1 MDVQT
6 VCIPLADDGTI
17 QGLLAQAR
25 SVAICKVD
33 GDAVNDWRE
42 YIVGW
47 DTTYGVD
54 VPGVHHPRVIRF
66 LQEHS
71 VNVVVADQ
79 ACAIMRT
86 TLPALGISLR
96 LGNTGDARSVVAF
109 GDHHDHLD
117 VQDGEPRRLDE

>member
-47 DTTYGVD
+47 DTPMAWTSPAYT
-54 VPGVHHPRVIRF
+54 IR
-66 LQEHS
+66 
-71 VNVVVADQ
+71 A
-79 ACAIMRT
+79 
-86 TLPALGISLR
+86 
-96 LGNTGDARSVVAF
+96 
-109 GDHHDHLD
+109 
-117 VQDGEPRRLDE
+117 